1 MMSLS
6 HVILRLFLLLLLAL
20 STTISASNNIN
31 IAEAIITKSLI
42 DRLPKRQTVA
52 ECGLTKI
59 IMSASDMSTIL
70 SIEKDKVGVAQI
82 KLALLDP
89 TDSKKIAEGALI
101 FAMLLNNVVPQWP
114 DRNEYVAEVILNAQ
128 EDTKGIIKKSEYI
141 KPVADLNITTTV
153 TIIPL
158 GSGHAMRS
166 ILLTIKHINT
176 TNMSNMIDA
185 YRNSR
190 CVTSNP

>member
-1 MMSLS
+1 MSLY
-6 HVILRLFLLLLLAL
+6 HVILRLFFLLLLAL

-141 KPVADLNITTTV
+141 KPVADLNIATTV

-176 TNMSNMIDA
+176 TNMSNVIDA